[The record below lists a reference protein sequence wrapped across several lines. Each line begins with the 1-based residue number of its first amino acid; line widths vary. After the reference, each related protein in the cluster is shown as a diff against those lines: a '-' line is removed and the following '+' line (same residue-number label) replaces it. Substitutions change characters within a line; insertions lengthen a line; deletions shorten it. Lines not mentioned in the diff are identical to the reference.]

1 MQASA
6 EPEASAPEWALL
18 VEVPAPECSLHNCK
32 LEELTSRPLCLQND
46 GVLVDV
52 HADCHRVAFNQAFS
66 REHACRGMHA
76 GASGCF
82 SGWPKLGLKA
92 CMPLHKQ
99 GGNDQLPHESLACS
113 MQSLAWTVPIGQRP
127 CTGTCSGQGT
137 ALPKGLWQHG
147 LAR

>member
-66 REHACRGMHA
+66 REHACRGICLLFWLAQA
-76 GASGCF
+76 G
-82 SGWPKLGLKA
+82 P
-92 CMPLHKQ
+92 
-99 GGNDQLPHESLACS
+99 
-113 MQSLAWTVPIGQRP
+113 QSLHASAQARWQRSI
-127 CTGTCSGQGT
+127 TT
-137 ALPKGLWQHG
+137 
-147 LAR
+147 

>member
-18 VEVPAPECSLHNCK
+18 VEVPAPECSL
-32 LEELTSRPLCLQND
+32 ND

-76 GASGCF
+76 GASVCF